1 MNISIQNVGKTYKT
15 GKVALK
21 DISTEMTS
29 PNMIGK
35 EILAH
40 EIIHQWWGLN
50 RMIWEN
56 PDTPE
61 WTSEGLTVYSTY
73 LQKKWYW
80 RSLEF

>member
-21 DISTEMTS
+21 DISTEMTN

-40 EIIHQWWGLN
+40 EIIHQ
-50 RMIWEN
+50 
-56 PDTPE
+56 
-61 WTSEGLTVYSTY
+61 
-73 LQKKWYW
+73 
-80 RSLEF
+80 